1 MEVADQSFQ
10 LVVRKGPRPGRVFA
24 LSLSAITVG
33 RDPLSDIVID
43 DPEVS
48 RHHARLQRN
57 EEGYSLQDMGSTNGT
72 FVDGKRLG
80 GDAVDLKAGQV
91 VMFGS
96 NVTLIY
102 QATSST
108 DPLATMVAPTGLPDV
123 EAAEDVDQ
131 VEEDVAVMAEELPV
145 LEPPVEEPS
154 EPEPPPV
161 EPFVAAAAAEEL
173 VVDDFTSEE
182 PIGVEFQTQEEP
194 LPDLSSADVPAVE
207 PEIVIAETEELVE
220 EPLAEE
226 EGMATMLEMPQV
238 EDEPEQPVE
247 TPSPFPSFDDDSA
260 GTGPYDEP
268 DFEPAIPP
276 PVEEPK
282 PEPVSDS
289 GEPLAEFDAQPAS
302 TPPPAPPPP
311 PVEKDAS
318 NNRNRNIIIAVV
330 VVLLLCCCLVTLAGG
345 GFAYLG
351 NGF

>member
-1 MEVADQSFQ
+1 VTDQSFQ

-24 LSLSAITVG
+24 LSLSAITIG

-96 NVTLIY
+96 NVTVIF
-102 QATSST
+102 QATSTT
-108 DPLATMVAPTGLPDV
+108 DPLATMVAPTGLPDIEV
-123 EAAEDVDQ
+123 AEGVDQ
-131 VEEDVAVMAEELPV
+131 VEEDAGVMAEELPV
-145 LEPPVEEPS
+145 LESPVEEPS
-154 EPEPPPV
+154 EPETPQV
-161 EPFVAAAAAEEL
+161 EPIDAA
-173 VVDDFTSEE
+173 VVSEE
-182 PIGVEFQTQEEP
+182 PVEEPLVAEFQTQEEP
-194 LPDLSSADVPAVE
+194 LPDLSSADELAVE
-207 PEIVIAETEELVE
+207 PEIVIAETDELVE

-238 EDEPEQPVE
+238 ADEPEQPVD
-247 TPSPFPSFDDDSA
+247 TPSPFPSFDDASA
-260 GTGPYDEP
+260 GTEPYDGP
-268 DFEPAIPP
+268 DFEPVIPP

-282 PEPVSDS
+282 PEPVIDS

-330 VVLLLCCCLVTLAGG
+330 VILLLCCCLVALAGG
-345 GFAYLG
+345 SFVYLG

>member
-1 MEVADQSFQ
+1 MTDQSFQ

-80 GDAVDLKAGQV
+80 GDAVALKAGQV

-123 EAAEDVDQ
+123 EVAEEVDQ
-131 VEEDVAVMAEELPV
+131 IEEDAGIMAEELPV
-145 LEPPVEEPS
+145 LESPVEEPA
-154 EPEPPPV
+154 EPESPLA
-161 EPFVAAAAAEEL
+161 EPFVAAVAAEEP
-173 VVDDFTSEE
+173 VVDELTSEE
-182 PIGVEFQTQEEP
+182 PIAVEFQTQEEP
-194 LPDLSSADVPAVE
+194 LPDLSSADVPAAE
-207 PEIVIAETEELVE
+207 PEIIIAETEELVE

-226 EGMATMLEMPQV
+226 EGMATMLEMPQAV
-238 EDEPEQPVE
+238 DEPEQPVE
-247 TPSPFPSFDDDSA
+247 TPPPFPSFDDDST
-260 GTGPYDEP
+260 GTEPYDGPDLEP
-268 DFEPAIPP
+268 VIPP

-282 PEPVSDS
+282 PEPVIDS
-289 GEPLAEFDAQPAS
+289 GEPLAEYDAQPAS

-311 PVEKDAS
+311 QVEKDAG

-330 VVLLLCCCLVTLAGG
+330 VVLLLCCCLLILAGG